1 MNAPVRGGG
10 VLSLKGSIPARS
22 AWPSIV
28 IAGVL
33 CSWLEPAP
41 CAAQAPGAG
50 AAGVAS
56 PSAALP
62 GSASL
67 AASQPPATFEPP
79 AGAQPV
85 TPGATP
91 PPVMPRNIGP
101 GGVVPMPGANA
112 GMPGAS
118 GENIMQSRVLPIPMP
133 PEAVPEQLESGPLP
147 VTAVVPLPALAH
159 DHFGDGA
166 GTVGSFLIWQGQL
179 PNNLSPYADG
189 DGQVGGPIGPIGHLN
204 TVSPPSHSVLV
215 HGPLGYGPP
224 GAHPG
229 FYGFGLSFH
238 PGYGYGGNGLG
249 VGIDGGYPCYGG
261 PGYPIK
267 YGYPHFAYPYY
278 EGIGQLYYDPPVV
291 LSDLINAG
299 NFGPYTGA
307 SIYAYTHP
315 TYTAEAAATGTITPG
330 TYSLPD
336 TSATNAAPEATFSPR
351 SAEVPNVSPPGA
363 SRVLGQERY
372 LGMDIGPVDAEG
384 QRGMRIVNILPGS
397 TAERAGLQVGDIIIS
412 SNGYVT
418 EALGHLNWIITNAA
432 PERILRLTVRKASDG
447 RVQTVTLTMP

>member
-1 MNAPVRGGG
+1 M
-10 VLSLKGSIPARS
+10 
-22 AWPSIV
+22 
-28 IAGVL
+28 
-33 CSWLEPAP
+33 
-41 CAAQAPGAG
+41 
-50 AAGVAS
+50 
-56 PSAALP
+56 
-62 GSASL
+62 
-67 AASQPPATFEPP
+67 
-79 AGAQPV
+79 
-85 TPGATP
+85 
-91 PPVMPRNIGP
+91 
-101 GGVVPMPGANA
+101 
-112 GMPGAS
+112 
-118 GENIMQSRVLPIPMP
+118 
-133 PEAVPEQLESGPLP
+133 
-147 VTAVVPLPALAH
+147 
-159 DHFGDGA
+159 
-166 GTVGSFLIWQGQL
+166 GSFLIWQGQL
-179 PNNLSPYADG
+179 PYKVGPYQDG
-189 DGQVGGPIGPIGHLN
+189 GGEVGGPIGPIGHLN

-224 GAHPG
+224 GEHPG

-299 NFGPYTGA
+299 DFGPYTGA
-307 SIYAYTHP
+307 SIYAFTHP

-351 SAEVPNVSPPGA
+351 SAEVPNVVPPGA

-372 LGMDIGPVDAEG
+372 LGMDIGPVNVEG
-384 QRGMRIVNILPGS
+384 QKGMKIVNILPGS
-397 TAERAGLQVGDIIIS
+397 TAERAGLQVGDIIYS
-412 SNGYVT
+412 GNGYVT

-432 PERILRLTVRKASDG
+432 PDKVLRLTVRKASDG

>member
-1 MNAPVRGGG
+1 MP
-10 VLSLKGSIPARS
+10 
-22 AWPSIV
+22 
-28 IAGVL
+28 
-33 CSWLEPAP
+33 
-41 CAAQAPGAG
+41 
-50 AAGVAS
+50 
-56 PSAALP
+56 
-62 GSASL
+62 
-67 AASQPPATFEPP
+67 AASQPPSISQPP
-79 AGAQPV
+79 PGSQPV
-85 TPGATP
+85 TPPGTP
-91 PPVMPRNIGP
+91 PPVMPRTAGP
-101 GGVVPMPGANA
+101 GGVLPMPGGDA

-118 GENIMQSRVLPIPMP
+118 GENITQARDLPMP
-133 PEAVPEQLESGPLP
+133 SAPVRSGAARFRPIARDGGRALP
-147 VTAVVPLPALAH
+147 PSRTTISATAP
-159 DHFGDGA
+159 GRWGR
-166 GTVGSFLIWQGQL
+166 FLIWQGQL
-179 PNNLSPYADG
+179 PNDLSPYADG
-189 DGQVGGPIGPIGHLN
+189 DGQFGGPIGPIGHLN

-299 NFGPYTGA
+299 DFGPYTGA
-307 SIYAYTHP
+307 SIYAFTHP

-351 SAEVPNVSPPGA
+351 SAEVPNVVPPGA
-363 SRVLGQERY
+363 SRVLGQGRY
-372 LGMDIGPVDAEG
+372 LGMDIQPVDVEG
-384 QRGMRIVNILPGS
+384 QKGMRIANILPGS
-397 TAERAGLQVGDIIIS
+397 TAERAGLQVGDIIYS
-412 SNGYVT
+412 GNGYVT
-418 EALGHLNWIITNAA
+418 EGLDT
-432 PERILRLTVRKASDG
+432 
-447 RVQTVTLTMP
+447 